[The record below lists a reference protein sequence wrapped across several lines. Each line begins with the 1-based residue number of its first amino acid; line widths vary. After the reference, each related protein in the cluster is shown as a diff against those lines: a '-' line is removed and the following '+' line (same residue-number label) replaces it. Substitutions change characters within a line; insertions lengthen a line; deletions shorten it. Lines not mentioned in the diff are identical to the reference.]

1 MRYKFR
7 PTIGIRMVLLIPAV
21 VEVPLRTDLDA
32 SGMAESDSN
41 IKAGSDIFDGPA

>member
-7 PTIGIRMVLLIPAV
+7 PTIGIRTVLLSQRLWKSLSELILMLQV
-21 VEVPLRTDLDA
+21 WQK
-32 SGMAESDSN
+32 SDSN

>member
-7 PTIGIRMVLLIPAV
+7 PSIGIRTVFLSQRLF
-21 VEVPLRTDLDA
+21 EVPLRTDLDA
-32 SGMAESDSN
+32 SGVAESDSN